1 MTFSVITASWYTFS
15 GDKRSNV
22 WNGLT
27 AIHELFVREHNRI
40 ARVFYKMLGQY
51 YPSLSDERIDE
62 LAFQET
68 RRILAAQF
76 QVREWLQFAFHT
88 KQSIWQCIAQRRP
101 MYWMKKRGIQCT
113 LLHLENIFALF
124 RWLTTRNICLLYSER
139 LVWENGDWTSV
150 WTYHTIPKLILL

>member
-1 MTFSVITASWYTFS
+1 MTFSVITASWCKFS

-88 KQSIWQCIAQRRP
+88 RQSLSQRIAQRRP
-101 MYWMKKRGIQCT
+101 MY
-113 LLHLENIFALF
+113 
-124 RWLTTRNICLLYSER
+124 
-139 LVWENGDWTSV
+139 
-150 WTYHTIPKLILL
+150 